1 MKEEGVETYT
11 SSVDVFEVAPG
22 EFYATVEIKA
32 GPFTSSIKA
41 CEWMEQQQW
50 GRKDVVVQ
58 APTVKVYGGGK

>member
-1 MKEEGVETYT
+1 METYT

-32 GPFTSSIKA
+32 GPFA
-41 CEWMEQQQW
+41 DGDEAREWMEQQQW

-58 APTVKVYGGGK
+58 APTVKVYGGGENA